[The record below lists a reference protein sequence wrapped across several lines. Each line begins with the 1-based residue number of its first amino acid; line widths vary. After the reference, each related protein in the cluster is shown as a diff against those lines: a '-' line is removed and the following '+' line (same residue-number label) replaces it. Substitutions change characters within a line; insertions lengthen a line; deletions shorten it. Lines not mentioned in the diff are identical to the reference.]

1 MIKTKLPKFANEAEE
16 AQWWYDNRNSLARDF
31 VEAARQG
38 KVKRLTLA
46 VLRKRLADSASRVI
60 SIRIPEGDLE
70 KARVQAAEAGLP
82 YQTYL
87 KSLLHQALEKKEKR
101 RAS

>member
-1 MIKTKLPKFANEAEE
+1 MKKRKIPVFASESEE
-16 AQWWYDNRNSLARDF
+16 AQWWYDNRKELDQDF

>member
-1 MIKTKLPKFANEAEE
+1 MNKTKLPKFANEAEE
-16 AQWWYDNRNSLARDF
+16 ARWWYDNRNALARDF

-46 VLRKRLADSASRVI
+46 ALQKRLAESSSRVI

-87 KSLLHQALEKKEKR
+87 KSLLHQALEKNDKR